1 MKKSFYKKS
10 VGQKNQKIW
19 LIKLEM
25 KKYRIKKRRKTLD
38 ISKNNIIMYMQNIF
52 NAGELEKKQMCEY
65 I

>member
-1 MKKSFYKKS
+1 
-10 VGQKNQKIW
+10 
-19 LIKLEM
+19 M

-65 I
+65 IQHNKYYKRRNNSNKVL